1 MHLLPERRLGPAE
14 QCSDLAGADAE
25 RLGDLDVAEAAVA
38 QREHGG
44 GLRGQPAQGFPEPA
58 AVLERLQD
66 LVGVRA
72 ALRGRV
78 EGCARQLPAL
88 PALAAP
94 YAVEGGVGGRPVEPG
109 GGVGGV
115 RGVAVVEVQEDL
127 LGDVLRLGAIG
138 DDALRDREHP
148 TVLGDEEPLER
159 VGIVGSAPRFVAG
172 HGLQHSGFHVTQE
185 GTAEGVIVTPGRCER
200 ERSGDV
206 ADEPGRQEAVRL
218 PAELQDL
225 IASGPMAHL
234 STINADGTPQVT
246 VIWIGLDGDDV
257 VSGHMGWYAKLRN
270 IDRDPRVVLSFD
282 APRVPG
288 VLLNPYAV
296 LVARATIESGVGAWD
311 LLNRLAKVYMS
322 PDAEFPAP
330 RRPGYLVRYSVQR
343 IGGVGSWAPGE
354 R

>member
-14 QCSDLAGADAE
+14 QCPDLAGADAE

-72 ALRGRV
+72 ALRVRV
-78 EGCARQLPAL
+78 EGRARQLPAL

-94 YAVEGGVGGRPVEPG
+94 DAVQGGVGGRPVEPA

-115 RGVAVVEVQEDL
+115 RGVAVVEVEEDL
-127 LGDVLRLGAIG
+127 LRDVLRLGAIG
-138 DDALRDREHP
+138 DDPLRDRKHP

-246 VIWIGLDGDDV
+246 VIWIGLDGNDL
-257 VSGHMGWYAKLRN
+257 VSAHMGWYAKMRN
-270 IDRDPRVVLSFD
+270 IDRDPRVVLSLD
-282 APRVPG
+282 APRQPG
-288 VLLNPYAV
+288 VFMNPYAM
-296 LVARATIESGVGAWD
+296 LRARATIEPSDEAWD
-311 LLNRLAKVYMS
+311 LLDRLGKVYVS
-322 PDAEFPAP
+322 PDFTFPAAK
-330 RRPGYLVRYSVQR
+330 RLGYILRYAVER
-343 IGGVGSWAPGE
+343 IGGVGPWVPSG
-354 R
+354 